1 MTVYYDGVKL
11 RNEIARRELSVP
23 ELARNARLS
32 NFAVYRAL
40 SGGRVN
46 TRTLGKIA
54 NALNLDK
61 PSDLLRTEEPT

>member
-1 MTVYYDGVKL
+1 MNYNGIKL
-11 RNEIARRELSVP
+11 RDEIARREQSIP
-23 ELARNARLS
+23 EFARNARLS

-40 SGGRVN
+40 SGGRAN

-61 PSDLLRTEEPT
+61 PSDLLQSTSPPR